1 MMAMRVLRSVSAG
14 SFGALGVRGRGFGVR
29 MDGARQPRRA
39 NVCLQKLG
47 PYGDGCRE
55 ETGGPM
61 QIHPAF
67 SDLAFTCRVAAV
79 LDAVKGVV
87 AQEL

>member
-1 MMAMRVLRSVSAG
+1 
-14 SFGALGVRGRGFGVR
+14 
-29 MDGARQPRRA
+29 
-39 NVCLQKLG
+39 
-47 PYGDGCRE
+47 
-55 ETGGPM
+55 M